1 MEQEKKAGKTNQ
13 MDMIHSSLWKCIFL
27 FALPVAL
34 SNILQQLF
42 NSVDM
47 AVVGK
52 FAGDNALA
60 AVSANSSVIALFV
73 NVVSGIGVGS
83 NVVIAKL
90 VGQGRKK
97 EVQDTVHTV
106 IAFALVLGV
115 LVFGIGQA
123 VASLLLTGISTP
135 ANILGL
141 AETYLRIYFVGI
153 PFLVLYNFG
162 ASILRSVGDTKRPL
176 YCLTVSGILNALLDL
191 LLVIVFRFGVV
202 GVAIATSVSNMVS
215 AALVFSLL
223 LREEGI
229 IRVSIG
235 KIRIHKEYMIKILKV
250 GTPAALQSAVFS
262 VSNVCIQSGINSFGK
277 NAISGSTVGLTF
289 EYFTYY
295 IINAFN
301 QAAVTFSSQNY
312 GAREIKRCKKICWIC
327 MAEGMLLTM
336 VLSGVFTIWGKMFV
350 GLYTSNTIVMAYALI
365 RMHHVMMI
373 EFLTGTYEIS
383 GSVLRG
389 VGYSLLPAV
398 ITVLGSVAFR
408 IFWLFVIF
416 PMRRTYDMLMTV
428 YPVSWVL
435 TGSMMLIAY
444 FTVTKK
450 VFANKEA

>member
-1 MEQEKKAGKTNQ
+1 MEQSVKVRKSNQ

-47 AVVGK
+47 AVVGQ

-60 AVSANSSVIALFV
+60 AVSANASVTALFI
-73 NVVSGIGVGS
+73 NIISGMAVGP

-97 EVQDTVHTV
+97 EVQDAVHTV
-106 IAFALVLGV
+106 IAFALFCGGCLFFIGELVAPLVLS
-115 LVFGIGQA
+115 A
-123 VASLLLTGISTP
+123 ISTP
-135 ANILGL
+135 VNILGL
-141 AETYLRIYFVGI
+141 AETYLRIYFIGI
-153 PFLVLYNFG
+153 PFFVLYNFG
-162 ASILRSVGDTKRPL
+162 AAILRSVGDTKRPL
-176 YCLTVSGILNALLDL
+176 YCLIFSGVLNALLNL
-191 LLVIVFRFGVV
+191 LLVIVFQLGVA

-215 AALVFSLL
+215 AGIILVLL
-223 LREEGI
+223 LREQEM
-229 IRVSIG
+229 IRVSIA
-235 KIRIHKEYMIKILKV
+235 KVRIHKEYMIKILKV

-312 GAREIKRCKKICWIC
+312 GARKIKRCKKICWIC
-327 MAEGMLLTM
+327 MAEGMSLTIL
-336 VLSGVFTIWGKMFV
+336 LSGVFTIWGKVFV
-350 GLYTSNTIVMAYALI
+350 GFYTTNTIVMAYALI
-365 RMHHVMMI
+365 RMHHVMLI
-373 EFLTGTYEIS
+373 EFLTGSYEIS

-389 VGYSLLPAV
+389 LGYSLLPAI
-398 ITVLGSVAFR
+398 ITVVGSVCFR

-416 PMRRTYDMLMTV
+416 PMRHTYDMLMTV

-435 TGSMMLIAY
+435 TGGMMLLAY
-444 FTVTKK
+444 FIVTKK
-450 VFANKEA
+450 VFAGEQ

>member
-1 MEQEKKAGKTNQ
+1 MEQSVKVRKSNQ

-47 AVVGK
+47 AVVGQ

-60 AVSANSSVIALFV
+60 AVSANASVTALFI
-73 NVVSGIGVGS
+73 NIISGMAVGP

-97 EVQDTVHTV
+97 EVQDAVHTV
-106 IAFALVLGV
+106 IAFALFCGGCLFFIGELVAPLVLS
-115 LVFGIGQA
+115 A
-123 VASLLLTGISTP
+123 ISTP
-135 ANILGL
+135 VNILGL
-141 AETYLRIYFVGI
+141 AETYLRIYFIGI
-153 PFLVLYNFG
+153 PFFVLYNFG
-162 ASILRSVGDTKRPL
+162 AAILRSVGDTKRPL
-176 YCLTVSGILNALLDL
+176 YCLIFSGVLNALLNL
-191 LLVIVFRFGVV
+191 LLVIVFQLGVA

-215 AALVFSLL
+215 AGIILVLL
-223 LREEGI
+223 LREQEM
-229 IRVSIG
+229 IRVSIA
-235 KIRIHKEYMIKILKV
+235 KVRIHKEYMIKILKV

-312 GAREIKRCKKICWIC
+312 GARKIKRCKKICWIC
-327 MAEGMLLTM
+327 MAEGMSLTIL
-336 VLSGVFTIWGKMFV
+336 LSGIFTIWGKVFV
-350 GLYTSNTIVMAYALI
+350 GFYTTNTIVMAYALI
-365 RMHHVMMI
+365 RMHHVMLI
-373 EFLTGTYEIS
+373 EFLTGSYEIS

-389 VGYSLLPAV
+389 LGYSLLPAI
-398 ITVLGSVAFR
+398 ITVVGSVCFR

-416 PMRRTYDMLMTV
+416 PMRHTYDMLMTV

-435 TGSMMLIAY
+435 TGGMMLLAY
-444 FTVTKK
+444 FIVTKK
-450 VFANKEA
+450 VFAGEQ

>member
-1 MEQEKKAGKTNQ
+1 MERTEKTGKSNQ

-47 AVVGK
+47 AVVGQ

-60 AVSANSSVIALFV
+60 AVSANASVTGLFI
-73 NVVSGIGVGS
+73 NVISGLSVGP

-97 EVQDTVHTV
+97 EVQDAVHTV
-106 IAFALVLGV
+106 LGFALVFGV
-115 LVFGIGQA
+115 LLFGIGQA
-123 VASLLLTGISTP
+123 VASFILTGISTP
-135 ANILGL
+135 TNILGL
-141 AETYLRIYFVGI
+141 ATMYLRIYFIGI
-153 PFLVLYNFG
+153 PFFVIYNFG
-162 ASILRSVGDTKRPL
+162 AAILRSVGDTKRPL
-176 YCLTVSGILNALLDL
+176 YCLIFSGVLNALLNL
-191 LLVIVFRFGVV
+191 LLVIVFHLGVA

-215 AALVFSLL
+215 ATIVLFLL
-223 LREEGI
+223 MREEDM
-229 IRVSIG
+229 IRISIG
-235 KIRIHKEYMIKILKV
+235 KIKIHKEYMVNMLKV

-301 QAAVTFSSQNY
+301 QTAVTFSSQNY
-312 GAREIKRCKKICWIC
+312 GARKIDRCKKICWIC
-327 MAEGMLLTM
+327 MTEGMLLTM
-336 VLSGVFTIWGKMFV
+336 FLSGVFTIWGKAFV
-350 GLYTSNTIVMAYALI
+350 GLYTENTIVMEYALI

-373 EFLTGTYEIS
+373 EFLTGSYEIP

-389 VGYSLLPAV
+389 VGHSLLPAV
-398 ITVLGSVAFR
+398 ITVLGSVVFR

-416 PMRRTYDMLMTV
+416 PMRHTFDMLMSV

-435 TGSMMLIAY
+435 TGSMMLTAY
-444 FTVTKK
+444 FMVTKK
-450 VFANKEA
+450 VFSDK

>member
-1 MEQEKKAGKTNQ
+1 MEQSVKVRKSNQ

-47 AVVGK
+47 AVVGQ

-60 AVSANSSVIALFV
+60 AVSANASVTALFI
-73 NVVSGIGVGS
+73 NIISGMAVGP

-97 EVQDTVHTV
+97 EVQDAVHTV
-106 IAFALVLGV
+106 IAFALFCGGCLFFIGELVAPLVLS
-115 LVFGIGQA
+115 A
-123 VASLLLTGISTP
+123 ISTP
-135 ANILGL
+135 VNILGL
-141 AETYLRIYFVGI
+141 AETYLRIYFIGI
-153 PFLVLYNFG
+153 PFFVLYNFG
-162 ASILRSVGDTKRPL
+162 AAILRSVGDTKRPL
-176 YCLTVSGILNALLDL
+176 YCLIFSGVLNALLNL
-191 LLVIVFRFGVV
+191 LLVIVFQLGVA

-215 AALVFSLL
+215 AGIILVLL
-223 LREEGI
+223 LREQEM
-229 IRVSIG
+229 IRVSIA
-235 KIRIHKEYMIKILKV
+235 KVRIHKEYMIKILKV

-312 GAREIKRCKKICWIC
+312 GARKIKRCKKICWIC
-327 MAEGMLLTM
+327 MAEGMSLTIL
-336 VLSGVFTIWGKMFV
+336 LSGIFTIWGKVFV
-350 GLYTSNTIVMAYALI
+350 GFYTTNTIVMAYALI
-365 RMHHVMMI
+365 RMHHVMLI
-373 EFLTGTYEIS
+373 EFLTGSYEIS

-389 VGYSLLPAV
+389 LGYSLLPAI
-398 ITVLGSVAFR
+398 ITVVGSVCFR

-416 PMRRTYDMLMTV
+416 PMRHTYDMLMTV

-435 TGSMMLIAY
+435 TGGMMLLAY
-444 FTVTKK
+444 FIVTKK
-450 VFANKEA
+450 VFVGEQ

>member
-1 MEQEKKAGKTNQ
+1 MEQSAKVQKSNQ
-13 MDMIHSSLWKCIFL
+13 MDMIHSSLWKCIFI

-60 AVSANSSVIALFV
+60 AVSSNASVTALFI
-73 NVVSGIGVGS
+73 NVISGVAVGP

-97 EVQDTVHTV
+97 EVQDAVHTV
-106 IAFALVLGV
+106 LAFALFFGV
-115 LVFGIGQA
+115 FLFLIGEF
-123 VASLLLTGISTP
+123 VASLILSSISTP
-135 ANILGL
+135 VKIFGL
-141 AETYLRIYFVGI
+141 AEAYLRIYFIGI
-153 PFLVLYNFG
+153 PFFVLYNFG
-162 ASILRSVGDTKRPL
+162 AAILRSVGDTKRPL
-176 YCLTVSGILNALLDL
+176 YCLIFSGILNALLNL
-191 LLVIVFRFGVV
+191 LLVIVFQLGVA

-215 AALVFSLL
+215 AGIVLCLL
-223 LREEGI
+223 LREGEM
-229 IRVSIG
+229 IRVSLG
-235 KIRIHKEYMIKILKV
+235 KIRIHKEYMSKILKV
-250 GTPAALQSAVFS
+250 GTPAALQCAVFS
-262 VSNVCIQSGINSFGK
+262 VSNVCIQSGINRFGE

-327 MAEGMLLTM
+327 MTEGMLLTM
-336 VLSGVFTIWGKMFV
+336 LLSGIFTIWGKMFV
-350 GLYTSNTIVMAYALI
+350 GFYTTNTIVMAYALI

-373 EFLTGTYEIS
+373 EFLTGSYEIS

-389 VGYSLLPAV
+389 LGYSLLPAI
-398 ITVLGSVAFR
+398 ITVIGSVCFR
-408 IFWLFVIF
+408 IFWLFMIF
-416 PMRRTYDMLMTV
+416 PMRHTYDMLMTV

-435 TGSMMLIAY
+435 TGTMMFVAY

-450 VFANKEA
+450 VLVI